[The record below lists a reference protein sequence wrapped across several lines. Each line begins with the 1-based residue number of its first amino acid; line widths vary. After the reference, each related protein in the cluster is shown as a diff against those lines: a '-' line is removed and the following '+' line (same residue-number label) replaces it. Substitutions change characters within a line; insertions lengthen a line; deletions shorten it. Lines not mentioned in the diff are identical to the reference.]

1 MYETNFHKA
10 ATAQDAAALLAKS
23 DDGKILAGGQTL
35 IPTMKQRLAAPSDLI
50 DLSQATALRGVTI
63 TKRKKMGV
71 LKAEGGE
78 TITIGAMTTHSEVA
92 GDVELVKVCPVICG
106 LAGNIGDPAVRHR
119 GTIGGSV
126 ANNDPAADYPAA
138 LLALGATI
146 HTNTREIAAA
156 DYFTGMFATALTD
169 DEIITA
175 VSFQAPAVGGY
186 GKFPNPASRY
196 AMAGVFVA
204 KSVEGDVRV
213 AVTGAGDNGVYRHA
227 GLEAALSAD
236 WSAASVD
243 AVEVSA
249 DGLMSDLHGNAGY
262 RANLIKVMTKRAL
275 A

>member
-10 ATAQDAAALLAKS
+10 ATAQDAAAILTKS

-50 DLSQATALRGVTI
+50 DLSQVSALRGVTI
-63 TKRKKMGV
+63 TKRKKMGIM
-71 LKAEGGE
+71 KAEGGE

-175 VSFQAPAVGGY
+175 VSFRAPAVGGY

-204 KSVEGDVRV
+204 KSVEGEVRV

-249 DGLMSDLHGNAGY
+249 DGLMSDLHGNATY

>member
-10 ATAQDAAALLAKS
+10 STAQDAAALLAKS

-35 IPTMKQRLAAPSDLI
+35 IPTMKQRLAAPVDLV
-50 DLSQATALRGVTI
+50 DLSRAEALRGVTI
-63 TKRKKMGV
+63 TKRKKMGIM
-71 LKAEGGE
+71 KADGGE
-78 TITIGAMTTHSEVA
+78 TITIGAMTTHAEVA
-92 GDVELVKVCPVICG
+92 GNTELAQVCPVICG

-146 HTNTREIAAA
+146 HTNSRDIAAE
-156 DYFTGMFATALTD
+156 DYFKGMFLTALD
-169 DEIITA
+169 DIEIITA
-175 VSFQAPAVGGY
+175 VSFQAPVVGGY

-196 AMAGVFVA
+196 AMVGVFVA
-204 KSVEGDVRV
+204 KSVDGEVRV
-213 AVTGAGDNGVYRHA
+213 SVTGAGDNGVYRHA

-236 WSAASVD
+236 WSASAVD
-243 AVEVSA
+243 AVDVSTG
-249 DGLMSDLHGNAGY
+249 GLMSDLHGTAAY
-262 RANLIKVMTKRAL
+262 RANLIKVMAKRAL

>member
-10 ATAQDAAALLAKS
+10 ATAQDAAALLTKL

-249 DGLMSDLHGNAGY
+249 DGLMSDLHGNAAY

>member
-10 ATAQDAAALLAKS
+10 STAHDAAALLAKS

-35 IPTMKQRLAAPSDLI
+35 VPTMKQRLAAPADLV
-50 DLSQATALRGVTI
+50 DLSRAEALRGVTI
-63 TKRKKMGV
+63 TKRKKMGIM
-71 LKAEGGE
+71 KADGGE
-78 TITIGAMTTHSEVA
+78 TITIGAMTTHAEVA
-92 GDVELVKVCPVICG
+92 GNTELAQVCPVICG

-146 HTNTREIAAA
+146 HTNSRDVAAE
-156 DYFTGMFATALTD
+156 DYFKGMFLTALD
-169 DEIITA
+169 DMEIITA
-175 VSFQAPAVGGY
+175 VSFQAPVVGGY

-196 AMAGVFVA
+196 AMVGVFVA
-204 KSVEGDVRV
+204 KSVDGEVRV
-213 AVTGAGDNGVYRHA
+213 SVTGAGDNGVYRHA

-236 WSAASVD
+236 WSASAVD
-243 AVEVSA
+243 AVDVSTG
-249 DGLMSDLHGNAGY
+249 GLMSDLHGTAAY
-262 RANLIKVMTKRAL
+262 RANLIKVMAKRAL

>member
-1 MYETNFHKA
+1 MYETNFHQA

-23 DDGKILAGGQTL
+23 NDGKILAGGQTL

-50 DLSQATALRGVTI
+50 DLSQVSALRGVTI
-63 TKRKKMGV
+63 TKRKKMGIM
-71 LKAEGGE
+71 KAEGGE
-78 TITIGAMTTHSEVA
+78 TITIGAMTTHSEVE
-92 GDVELVKVCPVICG
+92 GDAELVKVCPVICQ

-146 HTNTREIAAA
+146 HTNSREIAAA

-175 VSFQAPAVGGY
+175 VSFQAPTVGGY

-196 AMAGVFVA
+196 AMAGVFVS
-204 KSVEGDVRV
+204 KSVEGEVRV

-227 GLEAALSAD
+227 GLEAALSTD

-249 DGLMSDLHGNAGY
+249 DGLMSDLHGNATY